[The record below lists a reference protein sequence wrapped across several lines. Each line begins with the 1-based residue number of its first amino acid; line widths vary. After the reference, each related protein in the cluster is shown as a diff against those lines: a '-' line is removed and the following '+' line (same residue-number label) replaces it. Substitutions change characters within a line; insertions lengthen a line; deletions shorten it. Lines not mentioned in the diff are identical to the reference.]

1 MLPQA
6 SELTHHMPRPDHGQ
20 VKQVAWC
27 IGHDSPCRR
36 RTSKSGEREKEK
48 QRECVWRGGQGRP
61 LPPSCAR
68 LAIYLFY
75 MVSYHLF
82 RCACRHERSATGF
95 LSNPIA
101 RRAGIRTRPNS
112 GRRARS
118 SFLILSSLLHSSPL
132 PHFIPPIFFFFVLL
146 FPFVSPS
153 RLSKFALSLS
163 LSLSISSLENARSS
177 SSVAARNA

>member
-1 MLPQA
+1 MA
-6 SELTHHMPRPDHGQ
+6 
-20 VKQVAWC
+20 
-27 IGHDSPCRR
+27 
-36 RTSKSGEREKEK
+36 EREK

-61 LPPSCAR
+61 LPLSCAR

-146 FPFVSPS
+146 FPLCLSEPPQQVRSFSPS
-153 RLSKFALSLS
+153 INFVFGERAFFSFRCCAQRLADL
-163 LSLSISSLENARSS
+163 A
-177 SSVAARNA
+177 